1 MTARIRLPKKLSPKP
16 APHLFPPL
24 FAVGKGER
32 ERERYYR
39 YSRSSIAAAPF
50 PSPLSF
56 HFLQGWRV
64 IDTLSTVSRLR
75 CRGWPTYRL
84 DSRPTINHR
93 LQAGGKRRPRGHG
106 SVNLHSRTTL
116 SPRLIM
122 LPSIKRVAAFTA
134 SENPIIGRRNNA
146 FRYRVRLDFRV
157 DRFLALF
164 QSGILSRSLLQSF
177 AIFSII
183 I

>member
-32 ERERYYR
+32 ERERDIIGIPGVR
-39 YSRSSIAAAPF
+39 LPRRPFHPPSLSISSRV
-50 PSPLSF
+50 
-56 HFLQGWRV
+56 GG
-64 IDTLSTVSRLR
+64 LSTPCQRFRAFVVGDGPL
-75 CRGWPTYRL
+75 T
-84 DSRPTINHR
+84 DSSPTINHR

-146 FRYRVRLDFRV
+146 FRYRVRLDFRL

-177 AIFSII
+177 TIFSII
-183 I
+183 L